1 MISHYLLLLMIYFS
15 GRLFFSKLEDVIQND
30 SNNWKEIVQRSIFGL
45 VLVFICSDAG
55 DCIILYTFLVIM
67 ITADCIRKPKKLSS
81 GYNYLIRAAFSTLVL
96 AVTGALITK
105 HFNLFT
111 NPLYLLQNIDP
122 GITARIVL
130 VLTGYIA
137 VLKEGT
143 IIIRLVLN
151 RIKAEPQKADAPMQK
166 DEEEYD
172 RGKLIGILE
181 RTFIYFLILLGQI
194 GAITVII
201 ALKSL
206 ARFKELDNKDFA
218 EYFLIGSL
226 LSLLTAAVPAVIVNY
241 LLNIL

>member
-1 MISHYLLLLMIYFS
+1 MNSHYLTLLVIYFS
-15 GRLFFSKLEDVIQND
+15 GRLFFSKIDNVIKND
-30 SNNWKEIVQRSIFGL
+30 SNNWREIVWRSVFGL
-45 VLVFICSDAG
+45 LLIFICGDAG
-55 DCIILYTFLVIM
+55 KIIILYIFLIIM
-67 ITADCIRKPKKLSS
+67 ITADCIKKPGRLSS
-81 GYNYLIRAAFSTLVL
+81 GYNYLIKTTFSIVIL
-96 AVTGALITK
+96 ALIGALIAEQVSLYY
-105 HFNLFT
+105 NQ
-111 NPLYLLQNIDP
+111 LYLLKNINRSD
-122 GITARIVL
+122 IDKIL
-130 VLTGYIA
+130 LILTGYIV

-151 RIKAEPQKADAPMQK
+151 RIKAEPQKIDAPLQK

-172 RGKLIGILE
+172 RGKLIGTLE